1 MKRVAVIG
9 GGISGL
15 TVAYYLSGRCDV
27 SLFERND
34 YLGGH
39 THTHTIEVDGST
51 LAVDTGF
58 IVYNDRTYPNFI
70 ALLDSLGIRGQPT
83 EMSFSLKRPHLEYNG
98 HNLRTLF
105 AQKSN
110 VFKPRFWGMLLDILR
125 FNRSARTLDA
135 HETTS
140 LRDYCV
146 RENYGQAFMSDYL
159 VPMAAAIWSTGDAD
173 ILDFPMGM
181 LAQFFLHHGLLDLK
195 NRPQWYVI
203 EGGSAQYV
211 NAMVGQIGSVRTSC
225 AVTQVRRADDGVYIS
240 FAGKT
245 ERFDEVVFACH
256 APQSRSLLEDPTAA
270 ESEILGDIRCSQNT
284 VALHQD
290 ASVMPNRS
298 AVWAS
303 WNYHASQGA
312 ARAQL
317 TYYMNRLQNFETS
330 LPVLVTLNE
339 VDSIDP
345 ARLIKTLS
353 YAHPIFDRK
362 MTSAQQ
368 RHSEI
373 SGHHR
378 THYCGAY
385 WLNGFHEDGVVSG
398 LRVVREI
405 EATLDE

>member
-1 MKRVAVIG
+1 MKTIAVIG

-27 SLFERND
+27 SVFERND

-39 THTHTIEVDGST
+39 THTHEIEVDET
-51 LAVDTGF
+51 TVAVDTGF
-58 IVYNDRTYPNFI
+58 IVYNDRTYPHFM
-70 ALLDSLGIRGQPT
+70 ALLNSLEVRGQPT

-110 VFKPRFWGMLLDILR
+110 VLKPSFWGMLMDILR

-135 HETTS
+135 QETMS
-140 LRDYCV
+140 LRDYCL
-146 RENYGQAFMSDYL
+146 RENFGKAFMDDYL
-159 VPMAAAIWSTGDAD
+159 VPMAAAIWSTGDAE

-195 NRPQWYVI
+195 DRPQWYVV

-211 NAMVGQIGSVRTSC
+211 KAMAGRIGSVRTSS
-225 AVTQVRRADDGVYIS
+225 AVTNVRRAPDGVYITVGS
-240 FAGKT
+240 KI

-256 APQSRSLLEDPTAA
+256 APQSRSLLEDATAA
-270 ESEILGDIRCSQNT
+270 ESEILGDMRCSHNT

-290 ASVMPNRS
+290 ANVMPKHR

-303 WNYHASQGA
+303 WNYHATQGSTQA
-312 ARAQL
+312 GL
-317 TYYMNRLQNFETS
+317 TYYMNRLQNFETT

-345 ARLIKTLS
+345 ARLIKTLN
-353 YAHPIFDRK
+353 YAHPIFDQNMLR
-362 MTSAQQ
+362 AQR
-368 RHSEI
+368 RHAEI
-373 SGHHR
+373 SGRQR

-385 WLNGFHEDGVVSG
+385 WFNGFHEDGVVSA

-405 EATLDE
+405 EASL

>member
-1 MKRVAVIG
+1 MKTIAVIG

-27 SLFERND
+27 SVFERND

-39 THTHTIEVDGST
+39 THTHEIEVDET
-51 LAVDTGF
+51 TVAVDTGF
-58 IVYNDRTYPNFI
+58 IVYNDRTYPHFM
-70 ALLDSLGIRGQPT
+70 ALLNSLEVRGQPT

-110 VFKPRFWGMLLDILR
+110 VLKPSFWGMLMDILR
-125 FNRSARTLDA
+125 FNRSARTMDA
-135 HETTS
+135 HETMS
-140 LRDYCV
+140 LRDYCL
-146 RENYGQAFMSDYL
+146 RENFGKAFMNDYL
-159 VPMAAAIWSTGDAD
+159 VPMAAAIWSTGDAE

-195 NRPQWYVI
+195 DRPQWYVV

-211 NAMVGQIGSVRTSC
+211 KAMAGRIGSVRTSS
-225 AVTQVRRADDGVYIS
+225 AVTNVRRAPDGVYITVGS
-240 FAGKT
+240 KI

-256 APQSRSLLEDPTAA
+256 APQSRSLLEDATAA
-270 ESEILGDIRCSQNT
+270 ESEILGDMRCSRNT

-290 ASVMPNRS
+290 ASVMPKHQ

-303 WNYHASQGA
+303 WNYHATQGS
-312 ARAQL
+312 ARAGL
-317 TYYMNRLQNFETS
+317 TYYMNRLQNFETT

-345 ARLIKTLS
+345 ARLIKTLN
-353 YAHPIFDRK
+353 YAHPIFDQNMLK
-362 MTSAQQ
+362 AQR
-368 RHSEI
+368 RHAEI
-373 SGHHR
+373 SGHQR

-385 WLNGFHEDGVVSG
+385 WFNGFHEDGVVSA

-405 EATLDE
+405 EASL